1 MVNWREEAAFPTE
14 EQQALA
20 LQDGQALFLM
30 LGSCWIDMG
39 IPEGVRAT
47 LLGEQGEEPRH
58 PGQKE
63 ASTDMFFEKTGRR
76 ARARRGGQGAPGES
90 WRLERL

>member
-20 LQDGQALFLM
+20 LEDGQALFLT
-30 LGSCWIDMG
+30 LG

-63 ASTDMFFEKTGRR
+63 AGTDRFFEKTGRR
-76 ARARRGGQGAPGES
+76 A
-90 WRLERL
+90 

>member
-20 LQDGQALFLM
+20 LEDGQALFLT
-30 LGSCWIDMG
+30 LG

-47 LLGEQGEEPRH
+47 LLGEQGGDLWH

-63 ASTDMFFEKTGRR
+63 TAQMGSGRR
-76 ARARRGGQGAPGES
+76 RQGSLRTA
-90 WRLERL
+90 